1 MKWSTRTLSVKQTI
15 AYVGGTTRVSSFIW
29 TMTSMFPSRYMYTV
43 QLFSVLFELCLA
55 NLTRGKFN
63 NFKLYLRAES
73 LCYLKDITVLRFSL
87 VIWFSTRMLL
97 IIQSHSGRLYIR
109 KTKKYLDQSI
119 IWILN
124 YFDFWNFWLLRKL
137 PLDYS

>member
-73 LCYLKDITVLRFSL
+73 LHYLKDITVLRFSL
-87 VIWFSTRMLL
+87 VI
-97 IIQSHSGRLYIR
+97 
-109 KTKKYLDQSI
+109 
-119 IWILN
+119 
-124 YFDFWNFWLLRKL
+124 
-137 PLDYS
+137 